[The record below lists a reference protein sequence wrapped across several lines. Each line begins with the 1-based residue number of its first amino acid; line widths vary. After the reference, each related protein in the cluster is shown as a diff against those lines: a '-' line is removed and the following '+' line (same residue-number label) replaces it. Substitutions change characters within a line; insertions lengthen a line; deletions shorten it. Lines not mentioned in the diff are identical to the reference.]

1 MSSKTAVLIVGLL
14 ILIGMIISVSIIATK
29 NTEKH
34 NKEPIQ
40 DKDVTEYIDKE
51 TGIHYLIY
59 RDVNGV
65 GMSVRYNKDGSIMKE
80 NNNES

>member
-1 MSSKTAVLIVGLL
+1 MSSKTIIIIIGLL
-14 ILIGMIISVSIIATK
+14 IIIGMIISVSIMATK

-34 NKEPIQ
+34 NNKPIK

-59 RDVNGV
+59 RYINGV

-80 NNNES
+80 NDNES